1 MCSKKMEVK
10 YTLAESVAWFAGKPF
25 IDDCP
30 IEARPCIEFSIAMFV
45 QGKVLGQVCVVS
57 CFPDHSTRKK
67 CAKPQEGPPQRTGL
81 TVVFHL
87 V

>member
-45 QGKVLGQVCVVS
+45 QGQVLGQVCVVS
-57 CFPDHSTRKK
+57 
-67 CAKPQEGPPQRTGL
+67 
-81 TVVFHL
+81 
-87 V
+87 